1 MFPTVAA
8 VSTEELTGHS
18 MAGVR
23 DSRTLHTGQGSR
35 GQKVRNQL
43 TITRHGR
50 QILEGLGVSDLM
62 ITAAELGEVGL
73 F

>member
-1 MFPTVAA
+1 MFPTEAA

-43 TITRHGR
+43 TIRRDGR

-62 ITAAELGEVGL
+62 ITTAELGDVGL